1 MKLERSWLC
10 FWILVLA
17 ELQLETNQQV
27 CIPLIPLKEIRSQMI
42 TSWVEIVSKV
52 FLCFFLIF
60 SWDTVLFHRHFFR
73 LSFYISFDFHQVCR
87 KYVSMINR
95 KLLRWTVPQ
104 IKSSLWNW
112 RKKEK
117 DRVGVAS
124 ISLHFL
130 PPVLPKIKVT
140 ITAVKDPQICSTK
153 RKLKQNKNK
162 LRNLKYPEFSGSK
175 FSST

>member
-10 FWILVLA
+10 FLILGMV

-27 CIPLIPLKEIRSQMI
+27 CIPLIPLKEIPSQMN
-42 TSWVEIVSKV
+42 TSWVEIVSKA

-112 RKKEK
+112 RKKKKIGWEWHPP
-117 DRVGVAS
+117 APT
-124 ISLHFL
+124 SLPL
-130 PPVLPKIKVT
+130 YC
-140 ITAVKDPQICSTK
+140 Q
-153 RKLKQNKNK
+153 KLKLLSRQ
-162 LRNLKYPEFSGSK
+162 LRIHK
-175 FSST
+175 FVQRREN

>member
-10 FWILVLA
+10 FWILGMV

-27 CIPLIPLKEIRSQMI
+27 CIPLIPLKEIPSQMN
-42 TSWVEIVSKV
+42 TSWVEIVSKA

-112 RKKEK
+112 RKKKKIGWEWHPS
-117 DRVGVAS
+117 APT
-124 ISLHFL
+124 SLPLYF
-130 PPVLPKIKVT
+130 
-140 ITAVKDPQICSTK
+140 Q
-153 RKLKQNKNK
+153 KLKLLSRQ
-162 LRNLKYPEFSGSK
+162 LRIHK
-175 FSST
+175 FVQRREN

>member
-10 FWILVLA
+10 FWILVLV

-27 CIPLIPLKEIRSQMI
+27 CIPLIPLKEIPSQMN
-42 TSWVEIVSKV
+42 TSWVEIVSKA

-87 KYVSMINR
+87 KYFSMINR

-112 RKKEK
+112 RKKKKIGWEWHP
-117 DRVGVAS
+117 AAPT
-124 ISLHFL
+124 FL
-130 PPVLPKIKVT
+130 PLYF
-140 ITAVKDPQICSTK
+140 Q
-153 RKLKQNKNK
+153 KLKLLSRQ
-162 LRNLKYPEFSGSK
+162 LRIHK
-175 FSST
+175 FVQRREN

>member
-10 FWILVLA
+10 FWILGMV

-27 CIPLIPLKEIRSQMI
+27 CIPLIPLKEIPSQMN
-42 TSWVEIVSKV
+42 TSWVEIVSKA

-112 RKKEK
+112 RKKK
-117 DRVGVAS
+117 NRVGVAS
-124 ISLHFL
+124 TGPTSLPLYF
-130 PPVLPKIKVT
+130 
-140 ITAVKDPQICSTK
+140 Q
-153 RKLKQNKNK
+153 KLKLLSQQ
-162 LRNLKYPEFSGSK
+162 LRIHKYVQRREN
-175 FSST
+175 

>member
-10 FWILVLA
+10 FWILVLV

-27 CIPLIPLKEIRSQMI
+27 CIPLIPLKEIPSQMN

-73 LSFYISFDFHQVCR
+73 LSFYISFDFHQVFR

-112 RKKEK
+112 RKKK

-124 ISLHFL
+124 SSPHFP

>member
-10 FWILVLA
+10 FWILGMV

-27 CIPLIPLKEIRSQMI
+27 CIPLIPLKEIPSQMN
-42 TSWVEIVSKV
+42 TSWVEIVSKA

-104 IKSSLWNW
+104 IKPSLWNW
-112 RKKEK
+112 REKKKIGWEWHPS
-117 DRVGVAS
+117 APT
-124 ISLHFL
+124 SLPLYF
-130 PPVLPKIKVT
+130 
-140 ITAVKDPQICSTK
+140 Q
-153 RKLKQNKNK
+153 KLKLLSRQ
-162 LRNLKYPEFSGSK
+162 LRIHK
-175 FSST
+175 FVQRREN

>member
-10 FWILVLA
+10 FWILGMV

-27 CIPLIPLKEIRSQMI
+27 CIPLIPLKEIPSQMN
-42 TSWVEIVSKV
+42 TSWVEIVSKA

-112 RKKEK
+112 RKKKKIGWEWHP
-117 DRVGVAS
+117 AAPT
-124 ISLHFL
+124 SLPLYF
-130 PPVLPKIKVT
+130 
-140 ITAVKDPQICSTK
+140 Q
-153 RKLKQNKNK
+153 KLKLLSRQ
-162 LRNLKYPEFSGSK
+162 LRIHK
-175 FSST
+175 FVQRREN

>member
-27 CIPLIPLKEIRSQMI
+27 CIPLIPLKEIRSQMN
-42 TSWVEIVSKV
+42 TSWVEIVSKA

-112 RKKEK
+112 REKKKIGWEWHPS
-117 DRVGVAS
+117 APT
-124 ISLHFL
+124 SLPLYF
-130 PPVLPKIKVT
+130 
-140 ITAVKDPQICSTK
+140 Q
-153 RKLKQNKNK
+153 KLKLLSRQ
-162 LRNLKYPEFSGSK
+162 LRIHK
-175 FSST
+175 FVQRREN